1 MLSVVTFRKDI
12 WRSSYWRSALVW
24 QLFYVM
30 GLWQSGGMVE
40 RKFADQEQGGT
51 SGILVSACFARYKNH
66 LEIFQIK
73 YELEMAGE
81 FLDEE

>member
-12 WRSSYWRSALVW
+12 WRSSNWRSALVW

-40 RKFADQEQGGT
+40 RKFADQEQGEDKRHIGVGLFR
-51 SGILVSACFARYKNH
+51 SIQKPFGNISDK
-66 LEIFQIK
+66 I
-73 YELEMAGE
+73 
-81 FLDEE
+81 